1 MKGNFF
7 LGTLVWGD
15 MEKKEQA
22 TCICNTGTVRR
33 QKRQIGILLQQQKQT
48 YAWWLGVVYKRVE
61 CSFLSFREGCVCIYT
76 SCVEESVNGRC
87 IMVFR

>member
-1 MKGNFF
+1 MKGIFF

-33 QKRQIGILLQQQKQT
+33 QKKDKL
-48 YAWWLGVVYKRVE
+48 VYCYNNKNKHMHGGWVWYTREWNAVFFLFGKDVCVYIRRVWRR
-61 CSFLSFREGCVCIYT
+61 L
-76 SCVEESVNGRC
+76 
-87 IMVFR
+87 